1 MDEYSVKRAG
11 NGLVAPRRGSRDT
24 AENKDKNV
32 QYCSRLGCSG
42 RVNYTKS
49 TRVGGMEKP
58 RPLRPTFGSS
68 NGKEVV
74 GSSSVTSSGMTTA
87 RKSGKESHRKYS
99 SNIENKRS
107 DTSSLRKEPEVLK
120 QMQSSTERQ
129 FQFDSAKRDTGSS
142 KVVFTDVGCS
152 SGTSSRPRK
161 IFGHGPGSSNQK
173 SPMNSSISSLSK
185 SISAGTRSS
194 SSGEGY
200 RLKNLK
206 CNSTPDVLPYSSSA
220 SESSTSRRETVKR
233 RNTEGESS
241 SSSKGKKMSGASP
254 NEGRAVRP
262 ATGISISDS
271 RSSRSSDFSDG
282 NRAVSVRTRR
292 SMNVSTRLR
301 GPVQDSLHTKSSGSR
316 QNLPEPGTPNLDM
329 PSSSSQLFMDSSSSD
344 YSTYSLPAN
353 DYYYDDDDDDD
364 EDEDDDLPGVV
375 PFTSAEIGINGMNR
389 EALQRYNMD
398 GVAQVLLALERIEQ
412 DEELSYER
420 LLALES
426 NLFLSGLNF
435 YDQHR
440 DMRLDIDDM
449 SYEELLA
456 LEERIG
462 SVSTALPEEELSK
475 CLRRNIYQGMASE
488 TETLEADEDGDDI
501 KCSICQEE
509 YVIGDEIGNLGCEH
523 GYHMECIK
531 QWFKLK
537 NWCPICK
544 AAVESSKTTS

>member
-1 MDEYSVKRAG
+1 MDEYPVKRAG
-11 NGLVAPRRGSRDT
+11 NGLVAARRGLRDT

-87 RKSGKESHRKYS
+87 RRSGKESHKKYS
-99 SNIENKRS
+99 SNIEDKRS
-107 DTSSLRKEPEVLK
+107 DTSSLRKESQVLK

-142 KVVFTDVGCS
+142 KVVFTEVGCS
-152 SGTSSRPRK
+152 SGTSNSRPRK

-173 SPMNSSISSLSK
+173 SPMNSSISSSSK

-200 RLKNLK
+200 RLRNLK
-206 CNSTPDVLPYSSSA
+206 CNSTPDVLPYSSSS
-220 SESSTSRRETVKR
+220 SESSISRRETVKR

-301 GPVQDSLHTKSSGSR
+301 GPVQDSLHTKSSGLS
-316 QNLPEPGTPNLDM
+316 QNLPEHGTPNLDM

-353 DYYYDDDDDDD
+353 DYDDDDED

-375 PFTSAEIGINGMNR
+375 PFTSAEICINGMNR

-412 DEELSYER
+412 DEEL
-420 LLALES
+420 
-426 NLFLSGLNF
+426 
-435 YDQHR
+435 
-440 DMRLDIDDM
+440 

-544 AAVESSKTTS
+544 AAVESSKPTS

>member
-1 MDEYSVKRAG
+1 MDEYSVKRAA
-11 NGLVAPRRGSRDT
+11 NGLVAPRRGLRETTD
-24 AENKDKNV
+24 NKDKNV
-32 QYCSRLGCSG
+32 QYCPRLGCSG
-42 RVNYTKS
+42 RGNYMKS
-49 TRVGGMEKP
+49 TRLGGMEKP

-74 GSSSVTSSGMTTA
+74 GSSSLTSSGMTSA
-87 RKSGKESHRKYS
+87 RRSCKEFHKKSS
-99 SNIENKRS
+99 SNIENKLS
-107 DTSSLRKEPEVLK
+107 NSSSLHEEQEV
-120 QMQSSTERQ
+120 
-129 FQFDSAKRDTGSS
+129 GS
-142 KVVFTDVGCS
+142 S
-152 SGTSSRPRK
+152 SGTLNSRPRK
-161 IFGHGPGSSNQK
+161 IFGHAPGSSNQK
-173 SPMNSSISSLSK
+173 SPMDSTVSSSSK
-185 SISAGTRSS
+185 SISAGTKGGS

-200 RLKNLK
+200 RLRNLK
-206 CNSTPDVLPYSSSA
+206 CNSISDVLPYSRSP

-233 RNTEGESS
+233 RNAEGESS

-254 NEGRAVRP
+254 NEGRAIRP

-271 RSSRSSDFSDG
+271 RNSRSSDFSEG
-282 NRAVSVRTRR
+282 NRAVSVRTRSSINVNTR
-292 SMNVSTRLR
+292 S
-301 GPVQDSLHTKSSGSR
+301 KSSGLS
-316 QNLPEPGTPNLDM
+316 QNLPEPETPTLDM
-329 PSSSSQLFMDSSSSD
+329 PSSSSHFFTDSSSSD
-344 YSTYSLPAN
+344 YSAYSLPGN
-353 DYYYDDDDDDD
+353 DDDDDD
-364 EDEDDDLPGVV
+364 DEDDDLPGVV
-375 PFTSAEIGINGMNR
+375 PFSSADIDINRFMNR

-420 LLALES
+420 LLALET

-462 SVSTALPEEELSK
+462 SVSTALPEEALSK
-475 CLRRNIYQGMASE
+475 CLRRSIYQGMASE
-488 TETLEADEDGDDI
+488 TEPLEADGDRDDV

-509 YVIGDEIGNLGCEH
+509 YAIGDEIGNLGCEH

-531 QWFKLK
+531 QWFELK

-544 AAVESSKTTS
+544 AAAELSKTPS

>member
-1 MDEYSVKRAG
+1 MEEYSVKRAG
-11 NGLVAPRRGSRDT
+11 NGLVAPRRGLKET
-24 AENKDKNV
+24 AESKDKNV

-42 RVNYTKS
+42 RVNYAKS

-58 RPLRPTFGSS
+58 RPLRPAFGSS
-68 NGKEVV
+68 NGKEVI
-74 GSSSVTSSGMTTA
+74 GSSSVTSSGMTSA
-87 RKSGKESHRKYS
+87 RRSGKESQRKYF
-99 SNIENKRS
+99 SNVENKPS
-107 DTSSLRKEPEVLK
+107 DTRSLNEEPEVLK
-120 QMQSSTERQ
+120 QLHSSTEHQ
-129 FQFDSAKRDTGSS
+129 FHTGSS
-142 KVVFTDVGCS
+142 KVLFAEVGCS
-152 SGTSSRPRK
+152 SGTSSNRPQK
-161 IFGHGPGSSNQK
+161 IFGQGPGSSSQK
-173 SPMNSSISSLSK
+173 SPVDSSVSSSSK
-185 SISAGTRSS
+185 CISAGTRGS

-206 CNSTPDVLPYSSSA
+206 CNSVSDALSYSYSP
-220 SESSTSRRETVKR
+220 SESSISRRDTMKR

-241 SSSKGKKMSGASP
+241 SSSKGKKMSGVSR
-254 NEGRAVRP
+254 NEGRVIRP
-262 ATGISISDS
+262 AIGISISDS
-271 RSSRSSDFSDG
+271 RSSRSSDCNEG

-292 SMNVSTRLR
+292 SMNASTRLR
-301 GPVQDSLHTKSSGSR
+301 GPIQDSLHTKSSSGLSR
-316 QNLPEPGTPNLDM
+316 NLPQPKTPTLDI
-329 PSSSSQLFMDSSSSD
+329 PSSSSQLFTDSSSSD
-344 YSTYSLPAN
+344 YSAYSLPGN
-353 DYYYDDDDDDD
+353 DDEDD
-364 EDEDDDLPGVV
+364 EDEDEGDDLPGSV
-375 PFTSAEIGINGMNR
+375 PFTSAEIDINRFVNR
-389 EALQRYNMD
+389 DGFQRYNMD

-420 LLALES
+420 LLALET

-462 SVSTALPEEELSK
+462 SVSTALPEEALSK
-475 CLRRNIYQGMASE
+475 CLRRSFYQGMASE
-488 TETLEADEDGDDI
+488 TETLEADGDGDDV

-523 GYHMECIK
+523 GYHTECIK

-544 AAVESSKTTS
+544 VAAESPKTLS

>member
-1 MDEYSVKRAG
+1 MDEYSVKRAA
-11 NGLVAPRRGSRDT
+11 NGLVAPRRGLRET
-24 AENKDKNV
+24 ADRKDKNV
-32 QYCSRLGCSG
+32 QYCPRLGCSG

-49 TRVGGMEKP
+49 TRLGGMEKP

-74 GSSSVTSSGMTTA
+74 GSSSLTSSGMTSA
-87 RKSGKESHRKYS
+87 RRSGKEFHKKSS
-99 SNIENKRS
+99 SNIENKLS
-107 DTSSLRKEPEVLK
+107 NSCSLHEEQEV
-120 QMQSSTERQ
+120 
-129 FQFDSAKRDTGSS
+129 GS
-142 KVVFTDVGCS
+142 S
-152 SGTSSRPRK
+152 SGTLNSRPRK
-161 IFGHGPGSSNQK
+161 IFGHAPGSSNQK
-173 SPMNSSISSLSK
+173 SPMDSTVSSSSK
-185 SISAGTRSS
+185 SISAGTKGGS

-200 RLKNLK
+200 RLRNLK
-206 CNSTPDVLPYSSSA
+206 CNSISDVLPYSRSP

-233 RNTEGESS
+233 RNAEGESS

-254 NEGRAVRP
+254 NEGRAIRP

-271 RSSRSSDFSDG
+271 RNSRSSDFSEG

-292 SMNVSTRLR
+292 SMNVNTR
-301 GPVQDSLHTKSSGSR
+301 SKSSGLS
-316 QNLPEPGTPNLDM
+316 QNLPEPETPTLDM
-329 PSSSSQLFMDSSSSD
+329 PSSSSHFFTDSSSSD
-344 YSTYSLPAN
+344 YSAYSLPGN
-353 DYYYDDDDDDD
+353 DDDDDDDD
-364 EDEDDDLPGVV
+364 EDDDLPGVL
-375 PFTSAEIGINGMNR
+375 PFSSADIDINRFMNR

-420 LLALES
+420 LLALET

-462 SVSTALPEEELSK
+462 SVSTALPEEALSK
-475 CLRRNIYQGMASE
+475 CLRRSIYQGMASE
-488 TETLEADEDGDDI
+488 TEPLEADGYRDDV

-509 YVIGDEIGNLGCEH
+509 YAIGDEIGNLGCEH

-544 AAVESSKTTS
+544 AAAELSKTLS

>member
-1 MDEYSVKRAG
+1 MDGYSVKRAG
-11 NGLVAPRRGSRDT
+11 NGLVAPRRGLRDT

-32 QYCSRLGCSG
+32 QYCPRLGCSG

-49 TRVGGMEKP
+49 ARVGGMEKP
-58 RPLRPTFGSS
+58 RPLRPSFGSS

-74 GSSSVTSSGMTTA
+74 GSTSLTSSGMTSA
-87 RKSGKESHRKYS
+87 RRSGKESHGKYS
-99 SNIENKRS
+99 SNIENKLS
-107 DTSSLRKEPEVLK
+107 DTSSIHKEPEVLK

-129 FQFDSAKRDTGSS
+129 IQFDSAKRDTGSS
-142 KVVFTDVGCS
+142 KVIFAEGCS
-152 SGTSSRPRK
+152 SGTSDSRPRK

-173 SPMNSSISSLSK
+173 SPMNSSVSLLSK

-194 SSGEGY
+194 SSGEGN
-200 RLKNLK
+200 RLRNLK
-206 CNSTPDVLPYSSSA
+206 CNSIPDVLPCSSSP
-220 SESSTSRRETVKR
+220 SESSISRRETVKR

-271 RSSRSSDFSDG
+271 RSSRSSDCSDS

-301 GPVQDSLHTKSSGSR
+301 GPIQDSLQTKSSGLS
-316 QNLPEPGTPNLDM
+316 QNIPQPETPTLDM
-329 PSSSSQLFMDSSSSD
+329 PSSSSQFFTGSSSSD
-344 YSTYSLPAN
+344 YSAYSLPGN
-353 DYYYDDDDDDD
+353 DDDDD
-364 EDEDDDLPGVV
+364 EDEDDDLSGVV
-375 PFTSAEIGINGMNR
+375 PFTSAEIGINRFMNR

-398 GVAQVLLALERIEQ
+398 GVAQVLLALERVEQ

-420 LLALES
+420 LLALET

-475 CLRRNIYQGMASE
+475 CLRRSIYQGMASE
-488 TETLEADEDGDDI
+488 TETLEADGDGDDVR
-501 KCSICQEE
+501 CSICQEE

-544 AAVESSKTTS
+544 AAADSSKTLS

>member
-1 MDEYSVKRAG
+1 MDEYTVKRAG
-11 NGLVAPRRGSRDT
+11 NGLVGPRRGLREMAD
-24 AENKDKNV
+24 NKDKNI
-32 QYCSRLGCSG
+32 QYCPRLGCSG

-49 TRVGGMEKP
+49 ARVGGMEKP

-74 GSSSVTSSGMTTA
+74 GSSSMAASGMTSA
-87 RKSGKESHRKYS
+87 RRSGKESHRKYS
-99 SNIENKRS
+99 SNIENKLS
-107 DTSSLRKEPEVLK
+107 DASSLHEDPEVLK
-120 QMQSSTERQ
+120 KMQSSTECQ
-129 FQFDSAKRDTGSS
+129 FQFDSAKRDTRSS
-142 KVVFTDVGCS
+142 KAIFAEVGCS
-152 SGTSSRPRK
+152 SGTSSSRPRK

-173 SPMNSSISSLSK
+173 SPMNSSVSSSSK
-185 SISAGTRSS
+185 SISVGTRSS

-200 RLKNLK
+200 RMRNLN
-206 CNSTPDVLPYSSSA
+206 CNSIADVLPYSSSP
-220 SESSTSRRETVKR
+220 SESSISRRETVKR

-271 RSSRSSDFSDG
+271 RNSRSSDFSDG

-292 SMNVSTRLR
+292 SMNVSSRLR
-301 GPVQDSLHTKSSGSR
+301 GPIQDSLQTKSSGLGQNLSQPETPTLDIPTSSR
-316 QNLPEPGTPNLDM
+316 QFYT
-329 PSSSSQLFMDSSSSD
+329 DSSSSD
-344 YSTYSLPAN
+344 YSAYSFPGN
-353 DYYYDDDDDDD
+353 DDD
-364 EDEDDDLPGVV
+364 EDEDEDEYEDDDLPGVV
-375 PFTSAEIGINGMNR
+375 PITSAGTGINRFMNP

-420 LLALES
+420 LLALET
-426 NLFLSGLNF
+426 NLFLNGLNF

-440 DMRLDIDDM
+440 EMRLDIDDM

-462 SVSTALPEEELSK
+462 SVSTALPEEALSK
-475 CLRRNIYQGMASE
+475 CLRRSIYQRMASE
-488 TETLEADEDGDDI
+488 TETLEADGDGDDV

-509 YVIGDEIGNLGCEH
+509 YVIGDEIGNLRCDH
-523 GYHMECIK
+523 RYHTECIK

-544 AAVESSKTTS
+544 AEAESSKTPS